1 MNSDAENNRRQAM
14 SATVSMVKCA
24 CSDCICVVSVD
35 KAIEKEGRIFCSDEC
50 ADHHKAGTGCHHAGC
65 TCHG

>member
-1 MNSDAENNRRQAM
+1 M

-35 KAIEKEGRIFCSDEC
+35 KSIQRDGRIFCSDEC
-50 ADHHKAGTGCHHAGC
+50 ADHHKGGSGCHHAGC